1 MFEEYRNIKF
11 KANTELLI
19 LLNQKA
25 LVYAKQILIN
35 ESYNQITF
43 KKIAK
48 TPNFFPTEK
57 CYKNSSAIDFL

>member
-48 TPNFFPTEK
+48 TPNFFSTEK